1 MVQSGRWNMAQV
13 PEIEAADGRLAKF
26 LTSTGWIIN
35 LKEFTAAPD
44 KYRGLEVPEY
54 IVNLPTAWL
63 IVPLMSG
70 EGLVGFVVLAQS
82 RATIEMDWEVL
93 DLLKTAARQAASF
106 LGHIQAN
113 EALLE
118 ARKFDAF
125 NRMSAFVVHDLKNVV
140 AQLSLMLKNAHR
152 HGHNVEFQRDML
164 ATVEHAVSRMNSL
177 LLQLRSGTTPLAN
190 PALVDLSSVARRIK
204 EAKSAQGRVITL
216 DIVRDVH
223 AIGHED
229 RLERVIGHLVQNAL
243 DATEADG
250 VVALRIYGEGG
261 FAVAEVWDNGK
272 GMSPEFVRN
281 ELFKPFRTTKTE
293 GMGIGV
299 YESSQ
304 YIAELGGRMAV
315 DSALGAGTRVKVFLP
330 QRRTRGEQSFEEREV
345 A

>member
-1 MVQSGRWNMAQV
+1 MAQV
-13 PEIEAADGRLAKF
+13 SAIEPADGKLAKF
-26 LTSTGWIIN
+26 LASTGWIVN
-35 LKEFTAAPD
+35 LPQFKAVPG
-44 KYRGLEVPEY
+44 KYPELEVPEC
-54 IVNLPTAWL
+54 IVSLPAAWL

-70 EGLVGFVVLAQS
+70 EGLVGFAVLAQP
-82 RATIEMDWEVL
+82 RTAVEMNWEVL

-152 HGHNVEFQRDML
+152 HRHNVEFQRDML
-164 ATVEHAVSRMNSL
+164 TTVEHAVSRMNGL
-177 LLQLRSGTTPLAN
+177 LLQLRSGTTPLAS
-190 PALVDLSSVARRIK
+190 PGLVDLSNVARRIQG
-204 EAKSAQGRVITL
+204 AKSAQGRVITL
-216 DIVRDVH
+216 DVAHDVY

-243 DATEADG
+243 EATEASG
-250 VVALRIYGEGG
+250 VVALRVYGEGE
-261 FAVAEVWDNGK
+261 FAVAEVWDNGT

-304 YIAELGGRMAV
+304 YVAELGGRLSV
-315 DSALGAGTRVKVFLP
+315 DSTPGVGTRVKVLLP
-330 QRRTRGEQSFEEREV
+330 QRRSRGEQSLDQREV